1 MAEISAQLVKRLR
14 EKTDAGMMECKK
26 ALQATADGGY
36 ANEDA
41 WLAAAADWLREKGI
55 LKAAKK
61 ADRVAAEGLIGV
73 ASTGNAAALVEV
85 NSETDFVARNDG
97 FQKAVRS
104 IADVALKNNGDV
116 TKVAHASSPDGQG
129 TVNEMLQRLVAIIG
143 ENMTLRRSA
152 AMSVNEGVVATYIHN
167 TAGEGLGKIGVLVA
181 LESPGDKSRLNDLG
195 RKVAM
200 HVASM
205 KPLAA
210 TTAELDPKVVEKEK
224 AILTAQAAESGK
236 PANVI
241 EKMVEGRIRKFYQE
255 SVLVEQA
262 FVMDPDTTV
271 GKFIE
276 KVSKDMGVPVK
287 LKGFVKFEV
296 GEGIEKPPSDLAG
309 DIAAMS
315 GPKT

>member
-1 MAEISAQLVKRLR
+1 MAEITAALVKQLR
-14 EKTDAGMMECKK
+14 DKTGAGMMDAKK
-26 ALQATADGGY
+26 ALVETGGDI
-36 ANEDA
+36 DA
-41 WLAAAADWLREKGI
+41 AGDWLREKGI

-73 ASTGNAAALVEV
+73 ATSGNAAALVEV
-85 NSETDFVARNDG
+85 NSETDFVARNEG

-116 TKVAHASSPDGQG
+116 TKVAHAPSPDGQG
-129 TVNEMLQRLVAIIG
+129 TVNEMLQRLVAVIG
-143 ENMTLRRSA
+143 ENMTLRRA
-152 AMSVNEGVVATYIHN
+152 AGLSVNEGVVATYIHN
-167 TAGEGLGKIGVLVA
+167 TAGDGLGKIGVLVA
-181 LESPGDKSRLNDLG
+181 LESSGDKSRLTDLG

-200 HVASM
+200 HIASM

-210 TTAELDPKVVEKEK
+210 TTADLDPKVVEKEK
-224 AILTAQAAESGK
+224 QILTAQAAESGK

-276 KVSKDMGVPVK
+276 KHAAELKAPIK

-296 GEGIEKPPSDLAG
+296 GEGIEKPPSDFAG
-309 DIAAMS
+309 EIAAMG
-315 GPKT
+315 GPKS

>member
-1 MAEISAQLVKRLR
+1 MAEITAALVKQLR
-14 EKTDAGMMECKK
+14 DKTGAGMMDAKK
-26 ALQATADGGY
+26 ALVETSGDI
-36 ANEDA
+36 DA
-41 WLAAAADWLREKGI
+41 ASDWLREKGI

-61 ADRVAAEGLIGV
+61 ADRIAAEGLIGV
-73 ASTGNAAALVEV
+73 ASSGNAAALVEV
-85 NSETDFVARNDG
+85 NSETDFVAKNPE
-97 FQKAVRS
+97 FQNAVRAIS
-104 IADVALKNNGDV
+104 NIALKNGGDPEK
-116 TKVAHASSPDGQG
+116 TLHAAAPTGG
-129 TVNEMLQRLVAIIG
+129 TVGEMLVSLVAKIG
-143 ENMTLRRSA
+143 ENMGLRRTASL
-152 AMSVNEGVVATYIHN
+152 SVSDGVVATYVHN
-167 TAGEGLGKIGVLVA
+167 QAGEGLGKIGVLVA
-181 LESPGDKSRLNDLG
+181 LESSGDKSRLTDLG

-210 TTAELDPKVVEKEK
+210 TTADLDPKVVEKEK

-276 KVSKDMGVPVK
+276 KHAAELKAPIK

-296 GEGIEKPPSDLAG
+296 GEGIEKAQADF
-309 DIAAMS
+309 AAEVAAFAK
-315 GPKT
+315 PKE

>member
-1 MAEISAQLVKRLR
+1 MAEITAALVKQLR
-14 EKTDAGMMECKK
+14 DKTGAGMMDAKK
-26 ALQATADGGY
+26 ALVETSGDI
-36 ANEDA
+36 DA
-41 WLAAAADWLREKGI
+41 ASDWLREKGI

-61 ADRVAAEGLIGV
+61 ADRIAAEGLIGV

-85 NSETDFVARNDG
+85 NSETDFVARNEG
-97 FQKAVRS
+97 FQKAVRG
-104 IADVALKNNGDV
+104 IADVALKNDGDV
-116 TKVAHASSPDGQG
+116 TKVAHAPSPDGQG
-129 TVNEMLQRLVAIIG
+129 TVNEMLQRLVAVIG
-143 ENMTLRRSA
+143 ENMTLRRA
-152 AMSVNEGVVATYIHN
+152 AGLSVNEGVVASYIHN
-167 TAGEGLGKIGVLVA
+167 TAGDGLGKIGVLVA
-181 LESPGDKSRLNDLG
+181 LESSGDKSRLTDLG
-195 RKVAM
+195 RKIAM
-200 HVASM
+200 HIASM

-210 TTAELDPKVVEKEK
+210 TTADLDPKVVEKEK

-276 KVSKDMGVPVK
+276 KHAAELKAPIK

-296 GEGIEKPPSDLAG
+296 GEGIEKPTSDFAG
-309 DIAAMS
+309 EIAAMG
-315 GPKT
+315 GPKS

>member
-1 MAEISAQLVKRLR
+1 MAEITAALVKQLR
-14 EKTDAGMMECKK
+14 DKTGAGMMDAKK
-26 ALQATADGGY
+26 ALVENNGDLEAS
-36 ANEDA
+36 
-41 WLAAAADWLREKGI
+41 ADWLREKGI

-61 ADRVAAEGLIGV
+61 ADRIAAEGLIGV
-73 ASTGNAAALVEV
+73 ATSGNAAALVEV

-97 FQKAVRS
+97 FQKAVRG

-116 TKVAHASSPDGQG
+116 TKVAHAASPDGQG
-129 TVNEMLQRLVAIIG
+129 TVNEMLQRLVATIG

-152 AMSVNEGVVATYIHN
+152 AMSVSDGVVATYLHN
-167 TAGEGLGKIGVLVA
+167 TAGDGVGKIGVLVA
-181 LESPGDKSRLNDLG
+181 LESTGDKSVLNDIG

-210 TTAELDPKVVEKEK
+210 TTAELDPAVVEKERQ
-224 AILTAQAAESGK
+224 ILTAQAAESGK
-236 PANVI
+236 PANVV

-262 FVMDPDTTV
+262 FVMDPDVTV
-271 GKFIE
+271 GKYIE
-276 KVSKDMGVPVK
+276 KRAADAKAPVK

-296 GEGIEKPPSDLAG
+296 GEGIEKAASDF
-309 DIAAMS
+309 AAEVAAFQ
-315 GPKT
+315 KN

>member
-1 MAEISAQLVKRLR
+1 MAEITAALVKQLR
-14 EKTDAGMMECKK
+14 DKTGAGMMDAKK
-26 ALQATADGGY
+26 ALVETSGDI
-36 ANEDA
+36 DA
-41 WLAAAADWLREKGI
+41 ASDWLREKGI

-61 ADRVAAEGLIGV
+61 ADRIAAEGLIGV
-73 ASTGNAAALVEV
+73 ATSGKAAALVEV
-85 NSETDFVARNDG
+85 NSETDFVGKNDG

-104 IADVALKNNGDV
+104 IADIALKNDGDV
-116 TKVAHASSPDGQG
+116 TKVAHAASPDGQG
-129 TVNEMLQRLVAIIG
+129 TVNEMLQRLVAVIG

-152 AMSVNEGVVATYIHN
+152 ALSVGDGVVATYIHN
-167 TAGEGLGKIGVLVA
+167 QAGEGLGKIGVLVA
-181 LESPGDKSRLNDLG
+181 LESTGDKSRLTDLG

-200 HVASM
+200 HIASM

-210 TTAELDPKVVEKEK
+210 TTADLDPKIVEKEK

-262 FVMDPDTTV
+262 FVMEPEVTV
-271 GKFIE
+271 GKYIE
-276 KVSKDMGVPVK
+276 KRAADAKAPVK

-296 GEGIEKPPSDLAG
+296 GEGIEKKTEDF
-309 DIAAMS
+309 AAEVAAFAK
-315 GPKT
+315 PKE

>member
-1 MAEISAQLVKRLR
+1 
-14 EKTDAGMMECKK
+14 MMDCKK
-26 ALQATADGGY
+26 ALAENNGDL
-36 ANEDA
+36 N
-41 WLAAAADWLREKGI
+41 AAADWLREKGI

-61 ADRVAAEGLIGV
+61 ADRVAAEGLIGI
-73 ASTGNAAALVEV
+73 ASSGTAAALVEV

-97 FQKAVRS
+97 FQKAVRG

-129 TVNEMLQRLVAIIG
+129 TVNEMLQRLVATIG

-152 AMSVNEGVVATYIHN
+152 AMSVSDGVVATYLHN
-167 TAGEGLGKIGVLVA
+167 TAGDGVGKIGVLVA
-181 LESPGDKSRLNDLG
+181 LESSGDKSVLNDIG

-210 TTAELDPKVVEKEK
+210 TTAELDPAVVEKERQ
-224 AILTAQAAESGK
+224 ILTAQAAESGK
-236 PANVI
+236 PANVV

-262 FVMDPDTTV
+262 FVMDPDVTV
-271 GKFIE
+271 GKYIE
-276 KVSKDMGVPVK
+276 KRAADAKAPVK

-296 GEGIEKPPSDLAG
+296 GEGIEKAASDF
-309 DIAAMS
+309 AAEVAAFTKS
-315 GPKT
+315 

>member
-1 MAEISAQLVKRLR
+1 MAEITAALVKQLR
-14 EKTDAGMMECKK
+14 DKTGAGMMDAKK
-26 ALQATADGGY
+26 ALVETGGDI
-36 ANEDA
+36 DA
-41 WLAAAADWLREKGI
+41 AGDWLREKGI

-73 ASTGNAAALVEV
+73 ATSGNAAALVEV
-85 NSETDFVARNDG
+85 NSETDFVARNEG

-104 IADVALKNNGDV
+104 IADVALKNDGDV
-116 TKVAHASSPDGQG
+116 TKVAHAPSPDGQG
-129 TVNEMLQRLVAIIG
+129 TVNEMLQRLVAVIG
-143 ENMTLRRSA
+143 ENMTLRRA
-152 AMSVNEGVVATYIHN
+152 AGLSVTEGVVATYIHN
-167 TAGEGLGKIGVLVA
+167 TAADGLGKIGVLVA
-181 LESPGDKSRLNDLG
+181 LESSGDKSRLTDLG

-200 HVASM
+200 HIASM

-224 AILTAQAAESGK
+224 QILTAQAAESGK

-276 KVSKDMGVPVK
+276 KHAAELKAPIK

-296 GEGIEKPPSDLAG
+296 GEGIEKPTSDFAG
-309 DIAAMS
+309 EIAAMG
-315 GPKT
+315 GPKS

>member
-1 MAEISAQLVKRLR
+1 MAEITAALVKELR
-14 EKTDAGMMECKK
+14 EKTGAGMMDCKK
-26 ALQATADGGY
+26 ALAENNGDI
-36 ANEDA
+36 D
-41 WLAAAADWLREKGI
+41 AAADWLREKGI

-61 ADRVAAEGLIGV
+61 ADRIAAEGLVGI
-73 ASTGNAAALVEV
+73 ATSGNAAALVEV

-97 FQKAVRS
+97 FQKAVRG

-116 TKVAHASSPDGQG
+116 TKVAHAASPDGQG
-129 TVNEMLQRLVAIIG
+129 TVNEMLQRLVATVG

-152 AMSVNEGVVATYIHN
+152 ALSVSEGVVATYVHN
-167 TAGEGLGKIGVLVA
+167 TVADGLGKIGVLVA
-181 LESPGDKSRLNDLG
+181 IESSGDKSRLTDLG

-200 HVASM
+200 HIAAA

-210 TTAELDPKVVEKEK
+210 TTADLDPAVVDKERQ
-224 AILTAQAAESGK
+224 ILTAQAAESGK

-241 EKMVEGRIRKFYQE
+241 EKMVEGRLRKFYQE

-276 KVSKDMGVPVK
+276 KHAAELKVPVK

-296 GEGIEKPPSDLAG
+296 GEGIEKAASDF
-309 DIAAMS
+309 AAEVAS
-315 GPKT
+315 FQKK

>member
-1 MAEISAQLVKRLR
+1 MAEISAAAVKELR
-14 EKTDAGMMECKK
+14 EKTGAGMMDCKK
-26 ALQATADGGY
+26 ALAENNGDL
-36 ANEDA
+36 N
-41 WLAAAADWLREKGI
+41 AAADWLREKGI

-61 ADRVAAEGLIGV
+61 ADRVAAEGLIGI
-73 ASTGNAAALVEV
+73 ASSGTAAALVEV

-97 FQKAVRS
+97 FQKAVRG

-116 TKVAHASSPDGQG
+116 TKVAHAASPDGQG
-129 TVNEMLQRLVAIIG
+129 TVNEMLQRLVATIG

-152 AMSVNEGVVATYIHN
+152 AMSVSDGVVATYLHN
-167 TAGEGLGKIGVLVA
+167 SAGEGVGKIGVLVA
-181 LESPGDKSRLNDLG
+181 LESTGDKSVLNDIG

-210 TTAELDPKVVEKEK
+210 TTAELDPAVVEKERQ
-224 AILTAQAAESGK
+224 ILTAQAAESGK
-236 PANVI
+236 PANVV

-262 FVMDPDTTV
+262 FVMDPDVTV
-271 GKFIE
+271 GKYIE
-276 KVSKDMGVPVK
+276 KRAADAKAPVK

-296 GEGIEKPPSDLAG
+296 GEGIEKAASDF
-309 DIAAMS
+309 AAEVAAFTKS
-315 GPKT
+315 